1 MGVVNLASDPGTTL
15 LRFASGNGPVTR
27 RILRTPLRDALPTEI
42 PVIDISLAFSP
53 ELKDRKTVAQQ
64 IRNAATTS
72 GFFYLINHG
81 IASSVTD
88 SAHTACLE
96 YFRQDEETKMRSWVG
111 KSRYFN
117 GYKPPGS
124 QRINKSESVD
134 VRESFSWTYDPRHD
148 PDVVDVNAIPAE
160 ARKLLRIE
168 DFHWDGTANQ
178 PDFKEAII
186 LYWQSCLKLARV
198 LVRSFALSL
207 DLPEDHF
214 DAKFAYPDAA
224 LALNY
229 YPPLSSS
236 ATVDSDFNKTVSI
249 GSHTDFQLFT
259 ILWQDSVGGLQVLNR
274 QGQWIRAA
282 PIPGTFVVNIADYL
296 QRITNDL
303 YVSTVHRAQNL
314 SGEERISMPFF
325 FGFGL
330 HESCGVVDTCVKEGE
345 KPKYEEIGCEAWVQ
359 RRARAMHQVDS
370 DDENDCAH
378 TLLYVFV
385 FVLQPQALSDAAS
398 QNFISNNPITTN
410 GQPVD
415 GLSRWLEDFS
425 RSVIPIMC
433 HSHNDYWRPYPLYSA
448 LAAGCTGVEADIW
461 LSDDGSELLVGH
473 DRHELSSK
481 KTLRSMYLDPLMK
494 ILDTMNPPEQW
505 SNFSRTDR
513 PQGAFRSQPNITI
526 VLLLDVKSDP

>member
-1 MGVVNLASDPGTTL
+1 MSTMTLSCEPATTL
-15 LRFASGNGPVTR
+15 LHLASGNGPVTR
-27 RILRTPLRDALPTEI
+27 LILQNPLRDALPTEI
-42 PVIDISLAFSP
+42 PVIDVSLAFSS
-53 ELKDRKTVAQQ
+53 ELTDRRSVAQQ
-64 IRNAATTS
+64 IREAAMTS
-72 GFFYLINHG
+72 GFFYVTNHG

-88 SAHTACLE
+88 SAHAACLE

-111 KSRYFN
+111 NSRYFN

-148 PDVVDVNAIPAE
+148 PAVADVEAIPEE
-160 ARKLLRIE
+160 ARRLLRIE
-168 DFHWDGTANQ
+168 DFHWDGTANK
-178 PDFKEAII
+178 PHFKEAII
-186 LYWQSCLKLARV
+186 RYWQSCLKLAHV

-207 DLPEDHF
+207 DLPEDYF

-229 YPPLSSS
+229 YPPLLSSS
-236 ATVDSDFNKTVSI
+236 AAVDSDTSKIVSI

-274 QGQWIRAA
+274 QGQWIRAT

-330 HESCGVVDTCVKEGE
+330 HESCGVIDTCVEEGE

-359 RRARAMHQVDS
+359 RRARAMHQIES
-370 DDENDCAH
+370 DDENDRA
-378 TLLYVFV
+378 
-385 FVLQPQALSDAAS
+385 Q
-398 QNFISNNPITTN
+398 
-410 GQPVD
+410 
-415 GLSRWLEDFS
+415 
-425 RSVIPIMC
+425 
-433 HSHNDYWRPYPLYSA
+433 
-448 LAAGCTGVEADIW
+448 
-461 LSDDGSELLVGH
+461 
-473 DRHELSSK
+473 
-481 KTLRSMYLDPLMK
+481 
-494 ILDTMNPPEQW
+494 
-505 SNFSRTDR
+505 
-513 PQGAFRSQPNITI
+513 
-526 VLLLDVKSDP
+526 